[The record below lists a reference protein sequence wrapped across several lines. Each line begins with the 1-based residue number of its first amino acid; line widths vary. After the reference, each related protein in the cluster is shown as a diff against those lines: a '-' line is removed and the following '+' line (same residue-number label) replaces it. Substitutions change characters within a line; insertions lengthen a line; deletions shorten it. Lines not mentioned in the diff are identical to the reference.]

1 LLIVSAAAV
10 PYGYAEI
17 KNGKVVETPEV
28 QHAKAAHFAAIAKA
42 GGHANEYSH
51 SGHYGYAEI
60 KNGKVVETPE
70 VQHAKAAH
78 FAAIAKAGG
87 YATGHDSGDSYAH
100 DYSHN
105 EHSDIKYDGKYGY
118 HYPTIKNGVPVDTEA
133 VQHARAAH
141 FAAIA
146 KAPVGEYYEEEHSSY
161 NYAPAYYSEGP
172 VETPE
177 VQHAKAA
184 HFAAHAEAN
193 ARLHKRSADYYHV
206 PVIHNGVPVDTPEV
220 QLAKAAHAA
229 AHAIAQ
235 GHGSYDA
242 GHHDEQHHEQKY
254 DGKYGYHYTV
264 IKNGVPVDTE
274 AVQHARAAHM
284 AKLAGANHGPA
295 EEHTS
300 YDEHHYDHYVP
311 TIHNGVPVETPE
323 VQHAKAAHF
332 AAVAVAKAHSGP
344 AKHDDWW

>member
-1 LLIVSAAAV
+1 MNIFVSISIIEKLIKFCIPNNLIDYQLFNFKIIASLLIASAAAV

-17 KNGKVVETPEV
+17 KDGKVVD
-28 QHAKAAHFAAIAKA
+28 
-42 GGHANEYSH
+42 
-51 SGHYGYAEI
+51 
-60 KNGKVVETPE
+60 TPE

-141 FAAIA
+141 FAAVA
-146 KAPVGEYYEEEHSSY
+146 KAPVGEYYKEEHSSY

-172 VETPE
+172 VETAE

-220 QLAKAAHAA
+220 QHAKAAHFAAHAA
-229 AHAIAQ
+229 AS
-235 GHGSYDA
+235 HGQYYE
-242 GHHDEQHHEQKY
+242 HHDEHHDVHHEDHHDQKY
-254 DGKYGYHYTV
+254 DGKYGYHYPI
-264 IKNGVPVDTE
+264 IKNGVPVEPE
-274 AVQHARAAHM
+274 AVQHERADHF
-284 AKLAGANHGPA
+284 AKVAAFVSGNKYAP
-295 EEHTS
+295 EHST
-300 YDEHHYDHYVP
+300 YDHHYDHHVP
-311 TIHNGVPVETPE
+311 TIYNGVPVDTPE

-332 AAVAVAKAHSGP
+332 AAVAEAKAHSGP